1 MLYDLTQLLSKNSVI
16 LDVKVRDTFKSLREK
31 RIALNGV

>member
-1 MLYDLTQLLSKNSVI
+1 LLYDLTQFLSKNSVI
-16 LDVKVRDTFKSLREK
+16 LDARVRDTFKSLREE